1 MLDVWPS
8 RESPKSSLVSS
19 APDAALLEL
28 LDECAEDGAVAK
40 VLLDVLADALA
51 LRVDL
56 VQVDVHPVLE
66 GVGLGGGMDG
76 V

>member
-8 RESPKSSLVSS
+8 RESPKSSLVSP

-28 LDECAEDGAVAK
+28 LDEGAEDGAVAK

-66 GVGLGGGMDG
+66 GVGLDLEIYG